1 MESFQRVKV
10 IGQGSFGA
18 AVLVRRDGNLYVMKE
33 VTLSGMS
40 TKDKKEVRRR
50 DTAGLACEN

>member
-1 MESFQRVKV
+1 MDSFQRVKV

-33 VTLSGMS
+33 VMMTGMS
-40 TKDKKEVRRR
+40 TKDKKEASVLLSPPRH
-50 DTAGLACEN
+50 AP